1 MVYIVST
8 LIRKAYEDPNFAQTV
23 KTAKSLDEVW
33 KLLMLSPYD
42 YGYSAL
48 FNKDTRNLMEKCTFT
63 HGGKEYD
70 DKYPEG
76 IPSSV

>member
-1 MVYIVST
+1 
-8 LIRKAYEDPNFAQTV
+8 LRKAFEDPSFSEKV
-23 KTAKSLDEVW
+23 KSAKNLDDIW

-48 FNKDTRNLMEKCTFT
+48 YNQSTRTLMEKCTFT

-70 DKYPEG
+70 EKYPEG
-76 IPSSV
+76 IPTSV